1 MIPVEEGLHT
11 EASTCKRQDGGHRQ
25 WGWRGRWGEDG
36 PAEGSEAA
44 LMEPT
49 CPHLTKS
56 CKRGQKRQRADRGTY
71 LNWTSSYKGGR
82 HSVSQPPGLVQP
94 RTLTQTLS
102 HKTPR
107 PPRLPLYSALTRGA
121 PRGPAGEE
129 HPTHL
134 NFDLEIRWLKG
145 KEETL
150 ADDIQLPRFS
160 DAPG

>member
-25 WGWRGRWGEDG
+25 WGWRGRWGEVG

-49 CPHLTKS
+49 CRYLTKS
-56 CKRGQKRQRADRGTY
+56 CKRGQNRQRADRGTY

-82 HSVSQPPGLVQP
+82 HSLSQPPGLVQP

-102 HKTPR
+102 HQTPR
-107 PPRLPLYSALTRGA
+107 PPRLPPCSAPTRG
-121 PRGPAGEE
+121 P
-129 HPTHL
+129 
-134 NFDLEIRWLKG
+134 
-145 KEETL
+145 
-150 ADDIQLPRFS
+150 
-160 DAPG
+160 PGAQQERSVPLT